1 MSIRNFLFMTGFSLF
16 FLFCDEE
23 SQQII
28 ITDYNNELSISE
40 NLNNGVSI
48 EEIIENT
55 SVAALYGLEY
65 GGGYIFYVD
74 QNDFSLLVAT
84 DFSEMGN
91 VPWGDVFSLDTSAE
105 IGSGRENTDLIIQGN
120 LNDNS
125 INGTEH
131 GNDNYAFKIVDD
143 LVYNNHNDW
152 FIPSSGSMSVI
163 YDNVHSNGFGNF
175 DEDLVYWSSTKQGYF
190 PYVMSFDL
198 SLGWGGQSFLGA
210 CTQVNG
216 LLIARKV
223 SH

>member
-40 NLNNGVSI
+40 NLNNGVLI

-65 GGGYIFYVD
+65 GGGYIFHVD

-105 IGSGRENTDLIIQGN
+105 IGSGQENTDLIIQGN

-125 INGTEH
+125 INGIEH

-223 SH
+223 SQ

>member
-1 MSIRNFLFMTGFSLF
+1 MSIRNLLLMTGFSLF

-65 GGGYIFYVD
+65 GGGYIFHVD

-105 IGSGRENTDLIIQGN
+105 IGSGQENTDLIIQGN

-125 INGTEH
+125 INGIEH

-223 SH
+223 SQ

>member
-1 MSIRNFLFMTGFSLF
+1 MSIRNLIIITGFSLIF
-16 FLFCDEE
+16 QFCDDE

-28 ITDYNNELSISE
+28 LTDYNNELSILE
-40 NLNNGVSI
+40 NLNNGVSV

-55 SVAALYGLEY
+55 SIASLYGLEY
-65 GGGYIFYVD
+65 GGGYIFHVD
-74 QNDFSLLVAT
+74 QNDFSLLIAT

-91 VPWGDVFSLDTSAE
+91 VAWGDVFSLDTSAD
-105 IGSGRENTDLIIQGN
+105 IGSGRDNTDLIIQGN

-143 LVYNNHNDW
+143 LVYNNHDDW
-152 FIPSSGSMSVI
+152 FIPSSGSMSAI
-163 YDNVHSNGFGNF
+163 YNNVHSNGFGNF
-175 DEDLVYWSSTKQGYF
+175 DEELVYWSSTKQGYF

-223 SH
+223 SQ

>member
-1 MSIRNFLFMTGFSLF
+1 MSIRNLLFMTGFSLF

-40 NLNNGVSI
+40 NLNNGVLI

-65 GGGYIFYVD
+65 GGGYIFHVD

-105 IGSGRENTDLIIQGN
+105 IGSGQENTDLIIQGN

-125 INGTEH
+125 INGIEH

-152 FIPSSGSMSVI
+152 FIPSSGSMGAI
-163 YDNVHSNGFGNF
+163 YQNVHSQGMGDFDETLIAINF
-175 DEDLVYWSSTKQGYF
+175 DFISLASLSIA
-190 PYVMSFDL
+190 SF
-198 SLGWGGQSFLGA
+198 S
-210 CTQVNG
+210 
-216 LLIARKV
+216 
-223 SH
+223 